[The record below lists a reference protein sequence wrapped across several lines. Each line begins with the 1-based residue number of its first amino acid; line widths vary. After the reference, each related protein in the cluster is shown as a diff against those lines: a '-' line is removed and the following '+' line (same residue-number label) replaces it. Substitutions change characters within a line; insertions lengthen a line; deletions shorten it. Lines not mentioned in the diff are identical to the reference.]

1 MRPRILGLTGGTGAG
16 KSLAAERFRQAGI
29 PVLDADRIGHEVIA
43 PGGAAYEAVRKS
55 FPETLS
61 EDGSIDRKVL
71 GERVFSDPAARL
83 ILNHIVHPAI
93 RSVVYQEAQSLYQ
106 QGFTVILVDAALLAE
121 DGKLQDYLDG
131 LILVM
136 APEELRV
143 ERLMKHR
150 GLSREMALARLA
162 SQISPKEKLSL
173 ADYVINNAGRLE
185 DLHGQ
190 VDAVAEDLRKYGQRI
205 GKMP

>member
-43 PGGAAYEAVRKS
+43 PGGAAYEEVRKS
-55 FPETLS
+55 FPEAVA
-61 EDGSIDRKVL
+61 EDGSIDRREL
-71 GERVFSDPAARL
+71 GKRVFSDPSARL

-93 RSVVYQEAQSLYQ
+93 RTVVYQEAENLYQ

-121 DGKLQDYLDG
+121 DGQLQDYLDG

-136 APEELRV
+136 APEELRI
-143 ERLMKHR
+143 ERLIKHC
-150 GLSREMALARLA
+150 GLSREMALARVA
-162 SQISPKEKLSL
+162 SQISPKEKLKL
-173 ADYVINNAGRLE
+173 ADYVINNAGTLE

-190 VDAVAEDLRKYGQRI
+190 VDAVAEDLRNYGQRT